1 MELQVVALVP
11 QEKKKIRVV
20 LDNGESFLLYRGE
33 IKSLSIVEGCFLT
46 EDSYKKIIDEILGK
60 RATKRAMYLLQR
72 QERTEK
78 QLRDKLQQSGYP
90 MECIEQAISYV
101 KSYHYIDDYRYAS
114 VYIRYHQEKES
125 RQKLVF
131 KLIMRGINREVI
143 ERALEEEYV
152 SDEKGQIQ
160 ELLRKRHYNPE
171 TVDDKEYRK
180 TVQFLL
186 RKGFKNNDI
195 FRAIEEYSVA

>member
-160 ELLRKRHYNPE
+160 ELLRQRHYNLE

-195 FRAIEEYSVA
+195 FRAIEEYSVS

>member
-152 SDEKGQIQ
+152 SDDQKKIA
-160 ELLRKRHYNPE
+160 ELLQKRHYSFE
-171 TVDDKEYRK
+171 DADVSEQRK
-180 TVQFLL
+180 NYQFLL
-186 RKGFKNNDI
+186 RRGFKSSDI
-195 FRAIEEYSVA
+195 LHVMKQERQ

>member
-1 MELQVVALVP
+1 
-11 QEKKKIRVV
+11 
-20 LDNGESFLLYRGE
+20 
-33 IKSLSIVEGCFLT
+33 
-46 EDSYKKIIDEILGK
+46 
-60 RATKRAMYLLQR
+60 MYLLQR

-152 SDEKGQIQ
+152 SDEKA
-160 ELLRKRHYNPE
+160 L
-171 TVDDKEYRK
+171 K
-180 TVQFLL
+180 TTTFFG
-186 RKGFKNNDI
+186 R
-195 FRAIEEYSVA
+195 

>member
-33 IKSLSIVEGCFLT
+33 IKSLSLVEGSILT
-46 EDSYKKIIDEILGK
+46 EKLYQKIMCEILGK
-60 RATKRAMYLLQR
+60 RAIKRAMYLLQS

-78 QLRDKLQQSGYP
+78 QLRDKLQQGGYP
-90 MECIEQAISYV
+90 LECIEQAVSYV

-125 RQKLVF
+125 RQKLMN
-131 KLIMRGINREVI
+131 KLMMRGIDREVI
-143 ERALEEEYV
+143 EQALDEEYV
-152 SDEKGQIQ
+152 SDESSQIQ
-160 ELLRKRHYNPE
+160 EWLRKRHYDPKSA
-171 TVDDKEYRK
+171 DDKMYRK
-180 TVQFLL
+180 TIQFLM
-186 RKGFKNNDI
+186 RKGFKYNDI
-195 FRAIEEYSVA
+195 YKAMGDFLPL